1 MTQTNQS
8 SPAPHSAHRFLI
20 TGAKG
25 FIGAWIVKELVER
38 GEKPFVFDID
48 TKDLE
53 HLGRTVRNKST
64 EPGIFEIGASLMSTQ
79 YANTDPDQHPPLFAA
94 GNLAPVFL
102 VTALFLFWGIPRNMN
117 DILIKQFMKSFE
129 ITRFKAGL
137 IQSAFFTGYFAL
149 AVPASLIMRRYGYKT
164 GLVIG
169 LFLYSA
175 GTFLFWPAAL
185 NRQYGFFLF
194 ALFVIAS
201 GSCFLETGANSFIA
215 LLGDPRNSER
225 RLNFSQ
231 AFNPVGAV
239 IGVLVGTIF
248 IFSGVEM
255 NKQQVAALKI
265 AGTYDTYLRGET
277 LRVVTPYL
285 VLGTVIFIWALLIMK
300 TKFPKVAEEAEPL
313 ESRSHGK
320 ARDLVHY
327 PHFIRGVIAQF
338 LYVGAQVGTWSYF
351 IQYIQDYTHQP
362 EKIAGYFLTGTLVAF
377 GVGRF
382 SATYFMKFIPPARL
396 MGVYGIINTV
406 LVGIAVLFPGWLGVG
421 AVFMT
426 SFFMSLMFPTI
437 FALGIKELGPNTKL
451 GGSIIIMAII
461 GGACAPP
468 AMGLIFQATHS
479 MAVAMLVP
487 LACYMLITYY
497 AFYGSR
503 VRVPELTGVGA

>member
-1 MTQTNQS
+1 MPMRNVNTNSEQP
-8 SPAPHSAHRFLI
+8 PA
-20 TGAKG
+20 
-25 FIGAWIVKELVER
+25 
-38 GEKPFVFDID
+38 
-48 TKDLE
+48 
-53 HLGRTVRNKST
+53 
-64 EPGIFEIGASLMSTQ
+64 
-79 YANTDPDQHPPLFAA
+79 LFAA
-94 GNLAPVFL
+94 GNMLPFFL
-102 VTALFLFWGIPRNMN
+102 VTALFLFWGIPSNMN

-137 IQSAFFTGYFAL
+137 IQSAFYMGYFAL
-149 AVPASLIMRRYGYKT
+149 AVPAALVMRRFGYKT

-169 LFLYSA
+169 LFLYST

-185 NRQYGFFLF
+185 VGKYGFFLC

-201 GSCFLETGANSFIA
+201 GASFLETGANSFIA
-215 LLGDPRNSER
+215 LLGDSRSSER

-239 IGVLVGTIF
+239 TGVLVGTVF
-248 IFSGVEM
+248 IFSGVEL
-255 NKQQVAALKI
+255 NSQQVAARKL
-265 AGTYDTYLRGET
+265 AGAYDAYLRAET

-285 VLGTVIFIWALLIMK
+285 VLGTVIFLWALLILK
-300 TKFPKVAEEAEPL
+300 TKFPKVAEEAEPADG
-313 ESRSHGK
+313 RSHGN
-320 ARDLVHY
+320 ARDLIHY
-327 PHFIRGVIAQF
+327 PHFVRGVFAQF
-338 LYVGAQVGTWSYF
+338 LYVGAQVGTWSYY
-351 IQYIQDYTHQP
+351 IQYIQDYTHRP

-382 SATYFMKFIPPARL
+382 TATYLMKYFPPARL
-396 MGVYGIINTV
+396 MGVYGIINTA
-406 LVGIAVLFPGWLGVG
+406 LVALGVLFPGWLGVG

-437 FALGIKELGPNTKL
+437 FALGIKELGPNTKV
-451 GGSIIIMAII
+451 GGSIIIMSII

-487 LACYMLITYY
+487 MVCYVFITYY

-503 VRVPELTGVGA
+503 VRVPALAEVGA

>member
-1 MTQTNQS
+1 MPTRDVNIN
-8 SPAPHSAHRFLI
+8 A
-20 TGAKG
+20 
-25 FIGAWIVKELVER
+25 
-38 GEKPFVFDID
+38 
-48 TKDLE
+48 
-53 HLGRTVRNKST
+53 
-64 EPGIFEIGASLMSTQ
+64 
-79 YANTDPDQHPPLFAA
+79 DQHPPLFAA
-94 GNLAPVFL
+94 GNMLPFFL
-102 VTALFLFWGIPRNMN
+102 VTALFLFWGIPSNMN

-137 IQSAFFTGYFAL
+137 IQSAFYMGYFLL
-149 AVPASLIMRRYGYKT
+149 AVPAALVMKRFGYKT

-169 LFLYSA
+169 LLLYSA

-185 NRQYGFFLF
+185 NREYGFFLF

-201 GSCFLETGANSFIA
+201 GASFLETGANSFIA
-215 LLGDPRNSER
+215 LLGDPRTSER

-239 IGVLVGTIF
+239 TGVLVGTIF
-248 IFSGVEM
+248 IFSGVEL
-255 NKQQVAALKI
+255 NNQQVAAFKA
-265 AGTYDTYLRGET
+265 AGTYDAYLRGET

-285 VLGTVIFIWALLIMK
+285 VLGTVIFLWALLILK
-300 TKFPKVAEEAEPL
+300 TRFPRVAEEAEPAD
-313 ESRSHGK
+313 SRAHGK

-327 PHFIRGVIAQF
+327 PHFVRGVIAQF
-338 LYVGAQVGTWSYF
+338 LYVGAQVGTWSYY
-351 IQYIQDYTHQP
+351 ITYIQDYTHRP
-362 EKIAGYFLTGTLVAF
+362 EKVAGYFLTGTLVAF

-382 SATYFMKFIPPARL
+382 TATYLMKYVQPTRL
-396 MGVYGIINTV
+396 MGVYGIINTA
-406 LVGIAVLFPGWLGVG
+406 LVGIAVMLPGWVGVG

-451 GGSIIIMAII
+451 GGSIIIMSII

-468 AMGLIFQATHS
+468 AMGLIFQFTHS

-487 LACYMLITYY
+487 LVCYIFITHY

>member
-1 MTQTNQS
+1 MPT
-8 SPAPHSAHRFLI
+8 R
-20 TGAKG
+20 
-25 FIGAWIVKELVER
+25 E
-38 GEKPFVFDID
+38 
-48 TKDLE
+48 
-53 HLGRTVRNKST
+53 
-64 EPGIFEIGASLMSTQ
+64 
-79 YANTDPDQHPPLFAA
+79 ANTTSDQHPPLFSA
-94 GNLAPVFL
+94 GNMLPFFL
-102 VTALFLFWGIPRNMN
+102 VTALFLFWGIPSNMN

-137 IQSAFFTGYFAL
+137 IQSAFYMGYFLL
-149 AVPASLIMRRYGYKT
+149 AVPAALVMKRFGYKT

-175 GTFLFWPAAL
+175 GTMLFYPAAMVG
-185 NRQYGFFLF
+185 QYGFFLL

-201 GSCFLETGANSFIA
+201 GASFLETGANSFVA
-215 LLGDPRNSER
+215 MLGDPRTSER

-239 IGVLVGTIF
+239 TGVLVGTIF
-248 IFSGVEM
+248 ILSGKEM
-255 NKQQVAALKI
+255 TQAQVAASKA
-265 AGTYDTYLRGET
+265 AGTYAAYLRWET

-285 VLGTVIFIWALLIMK
+285 VLGTVIFVWALLILM
-300 TKFPKVAEEAEPL
+300 TKFPKVAEEAEPADG
-313 ESRSHGK
+313 RSHGK
-320 ARDLVHY
+320 ARDLVQY
-327 PHFIRGVIAQF
+327 PHFVQGVIAQF
-338 LYVGAQVGTWSYF
+338 LYVGAQVGTWSYY

-362 EKIAGYFLTGTLVAF
+362 EKVAGYFLTGTLVAF

-382 SATYFMKFIPPARL
+382 TATYLMKFIAPTRL

-406 LVGIAVLFPGWLGVG
+406 LVALAVIAPGWLGVG

-451 GGSIIIMAII
+451 GGSIIIMSII

-479 MAVAMLVP
+479 MAVAMIVP
-487 LACYMLITYY
+487 MLCYTFITYY
-497 AFYGSR
+497 AIYGSR
-503 VRVPELTGVGA
+503 VRVPEIIGVGA